1 MVTYEQAK
9 KTALQVDKK
18 FNQAFDYGD
27 AFLFNIKGD
36 MSTGHSNV
44 VVLKKSGKL
53 VDFAEYLHLRT
64 TNASPTNIPF

>member
-1 MVTYEQAK
+1 MITYEQAK
-9 KTALQVDKK
+9 QKALQVDNK

-27 AFLFNIKGD
+27 AFLFNVKGD
-36 MSTGHSNV
+36 MSMGNSNI